1 MRIWIDGD
9 ACPNKI
15 KDILFRAAIRTQT
28 EVIIVANH
36 FAAIPASPFIKR
48 LQVESGF
55 DVADN
60 KIAANVEPNDLV
72 ITADIPLANDV
83 ICQSAIALNPRG
95 DLYTEANIK
104 QTLAMRD
111 FNESLRESGMISGG
125 HGKLSATDIRR
136 FANNLDKVMTQ
147 NKTRYSS

>member
-15 KDILFRAAIRTQT
+15 KDIIFRAAIRTNT

-36 FAAIPASPFIKR
+36 FASIPFSPFIKR
-48 LQVESGF
+48 LHVESGF

-60 KIAANVEPNDLV
+60 KIVENMHPNDLV
-72 ITADIPLANDV
+72 VTADIPLANEV
-83 ICQSAIALNPRG
+83 IAKKGMALNPRG
-95 DLYTEANIK
+95 ELYTEANIK
-104 QTLAMRD
+104 QKHAMRD

-125 HGKLSATDIRR
+125 APKLSATEIRR
-136 FANNLDKVMTQ
+136 FANHLDMILTKSIRLQ
-147 NKTRYSS
+147 

>member
-15 KDILFRAAIRTQT
+15 KDIIFRAGIRTKT

-36 FAAIPASPFIKR
+36 FASIPSSEYIKR

-60 KIAANVEPNDLV
+60 KITENIKPNDLV
-72 ITADIPLANDV
+72 ITADIPLASEVVAKNGM
-83 ICQSAIALNPRG
+83 ALNPRG
-95 DLYTEANIK
+95 ELYTEANIK
-104 QTLAMRD
+104 QKRAIRD
-111 FNESLRESGMISGG
+111 LNESLRESGLISSETA
-125 HGKLSATDIRR
+125 KLSATDIRR
-136 FANNLDKVMTQ
+136 FANNLDVILSKNTSH
-147 NKTRYSS
+147 K